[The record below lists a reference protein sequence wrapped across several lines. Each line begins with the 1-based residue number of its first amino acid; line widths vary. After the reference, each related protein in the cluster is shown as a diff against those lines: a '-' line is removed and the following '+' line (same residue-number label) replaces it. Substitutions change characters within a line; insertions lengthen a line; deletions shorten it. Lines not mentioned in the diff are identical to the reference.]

1 MKIKFSAMAIASA
14 LAFNAHATTTDWSTH
29 DIVEIAAQL
38 TPVGSFSDSYL
49 FSLTGTSNLFSTAV
63 SNNVS
68 NNNGSVLGLTGGLV
82 SLYRDVLGPD
92 LPLGSFAFDGTTGDG
107 PGHTFATLVAG
118 NYYYTVSGIGSGS
131 QGGLYTV
138 SSTAAPVPEP
148 QTFALILGG
157 LAAVGLMIRR
167 RMS

>member
-1 MKIKFSAMAIASA
+1 MKLRFAAIAVASA

-29 DIVEIAAQL
+29 DIVEIAAQV
-38 TPVGSFSDSYL
+38 TPMGSFSDSYL
-49 FSLTGTSNLFSTAV
+49 FSLTGTRNLFSTTV

-68 NNNGSVLGLTGGLV
+68 NNNGSVLGLTGGMV

-92 LPLGSFAFDGTTGDG
+92 VPVGSFAFDGKSGDSSL
-107 PGHTFATLVAG
+107 PFAAVVAG

-131 QGGLYTV
+131 QGGLYTF

-157 LAAVGLMIRR
+157 LAAIGLMIRR
-167 RMS
+167 RIS

>member
-1 MKIKFSAMAIASA
+1 MKIRFAAIAVASA
-14 LAFNAHATTTDWSTH
+14 LAFNAHATNTDWSTH
-29 DIVEIAAQL
+29 DILEIAAQV

-49 FSLTGTSNLFSTAV
+49 FSLTGTRNLFSTAV

-68 NNNGSVLGLTGGLV
+68 NNNGSVLGLIGGTV
-82 SLYRDVLGPD
+82 SLYRDVRGLD
-92 LPLGSFAFDGTTGDG
+92 VAVDSFAFDGASGTSSH
-107 PGHTFATLVAG
+107 PFAALVAG
-118 NYYYTVSGIGSGS
+118 DYYYTVSGIGSGS
-131 QGGLYTV
+131 QGGLYTF

-167 RMS
+167 RIS